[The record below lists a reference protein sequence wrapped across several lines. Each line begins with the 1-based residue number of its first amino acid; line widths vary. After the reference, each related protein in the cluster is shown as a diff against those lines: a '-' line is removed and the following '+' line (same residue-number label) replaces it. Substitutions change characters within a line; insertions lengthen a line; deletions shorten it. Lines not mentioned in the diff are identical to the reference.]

1 MENRELGIYIHIPFC
16 QHKCDYCDFISFS
29 NKQDF
34 IENYVESVK
43 KEINHYFKDKTLLE
57 TYTITTIYI
66 GGGTPSYID
75 SKYIYEIM
83 EMLENNL
90 KQNKVKVEDME
101 ITIEVNPG
109 TVNKEKLE
117 QYRKAKINRL
127 SIGLQSTNNE
137 MLKQI
142 GRIHTYEQFLETYQ
156 MAKKVGFENIN
167 VDLMIGLP
175 NQTIEDI
182 KRSLKEIVLLN
193 PTHISVYSLIVE
205 KGTVIAE
212 KIEKHQL
219 AEMDEELERNMYW
232 YVKNTLE
239 LNGYTHYEISNFAK
253 EGKES
258 KHNLNCWRQKEYIGI
273 GLAAHSYLNYVRYT
287 NTSEMKQYINR
298 MNNINTDLVQ
308 DILEL
313 VQKDEKLDLEENIEN
328 VLEVS
333 NNHQKANLKENNIEM
348 IYEIEEVQDVESR
361 KREYMLLG
369 LRTIEGVS
377 ISKFKEKYLDN
388 PIFLFRKELEKLVE
402 EKLVV
407 IDGDY
412 IKLTNKGLDLANL
425 VWEEFI

>member
-1 MENRELGIYIHIPFC
+1 MENKELGIYIHIPFC
-16 QHKCDYCDFISFS
+16 KQKCYYCDFVSFS
-29 NKQDF
+29 NKQNF
-34 IENYVESVK
+34 VENYVEAVK
-43 KEINHYFKDKTLLE
+43 TEINNYFQDKTILE
-57 TYTITTIYI
+57 RYTVTTIYI

-75 SKYIYEIM
+75 SKYICEIM
-83 EMLENNL
+83 DVLENNL
-90 KQNKVKVEDME
+90 KQNKVKFEDME

-156 MAKKVGFENIN
+156 MAAEVGFENVN
-167 VDLMIGLP
+167 VDLMTGLP
-175 NQTIEDI
+175 KQTIEDI
-182 KRSLKEIVLLN
+182 KRSLKEVIQLN
-193 PTHISVYSLIVE
+193 PTHISVYSLIIE
-205 KGTVIAE
+205 EGTVIAQ
-212 KIEKHQL
+212 KIENHQL
-219 AEMDEELERNMYW
+219 QEMDEELERNMYW

-253 EGKES
+253 QGKES

-273 GLAAHSYLNYVRYT
+273 GLAAHSYLNSVRYT
-287 NTSEMKQYINR
+287 NTSEIEQYITR
-298 MNNINTDLVQ
+298 MNHLNGQIVN

-313 VQKDEKLDLEENIEN
+313 SNNKKKKANVEENEKHIET
-328 VLEVS
+328 V
-333 NNHQKANLKENNIEM
+333 
-348 IYEIEEVQDVESR
+348 YEIEEVQELEER
-361 KREYMLLG
+361 KREYMLLS

-377 ISKFKEKYLDN
+377 ISKFKEKYIDN

-402 EKLVV
+402 EKLVM

>member
-1 MENRELGIYIHIPFC
+1 MENKELGIYIHIPFC
-16 QHKCDYCDFISFS
+16 KQKCYYCDFVSFS
-29 NKQDF
+29 NKQNF
-34 IENYVESVK
+34 VENYVEAVK
-43 KEINHYFKDKTLLE
+43 KEINNYFKNKRLLE
-57 TYTITTIYI
+57 IYTVTTIYI

-75 SKYIYEIM
+75 SKYICEIM
-83 EMLENNL
+83 EVLENNL
-90 KQNKVKVEDME
+90 KQNKVKFEDME

-117 QYRKAKINRL
+117 QYKKAKINRL
-127 SIGLQSTNNE
+127 SIGLQSTNNK

-156 MAKKVGFENIN
+156 MAKEVGFNNIN

-182 KRSLKEIVLLN
+182 KRSLKEVIQLN
-193 PTHISVYSLIVE
+193 PTHISVYSLIIE
-205 KGTVIAE
+205 EGTVIAQ
-212 KIEKHQL
+212 KIENHQL
-219 AEMDEELERNMYW
+219 QEMDEELERNMYW

-258 KHNLNCWRQKEYIGI
+258 NHNLNCWRQKEYIGI
-273 GLAAHSYLNYVRYT
+273 GLAAHSYLNYVRYM
-287 NTSEMKQYINR
+287 NTSEIEQYIIQ
-298 MNNINTDLVQ
+298 MNNLNEKIVK

-313 VQKDEKLDLEENIEN
+313 SNNKKKKANLEENE
-328 VLEVS
+328 
-333 NNHQKANLKENNIEM
+333 KNIETV
-348 IYEIEEVQDVESR
+348 YEIEEVQDVEDR
-361 KREYMLLG
+361 KKEYMLLS
-369 LRTIEGVS
+369 LRTLEGVS
-377 ISKFKEKYLDN
+377 ISKFKEKYIDN

-402 EKLVV
+402 EKLIV
-407 IDGDY
+407 IDSDY

>member
-1 MENRELGIYIHIPFC
+1 MENKELGIYIHIPFC
-16 QHKCDYCDFISFS
+16 KQKCYYCDFVSFS
-29 NKQDF
+29 NKQNF
-34 IENYVESVK
+34 VENYVEAVK
-43 KEINHYFKDKTLLE
+43 TEINNYFQDKTILE
-57 TYTITTIYI
+57 RYTVTTIYI

-75 SKYIYEIM
+75 SKYICEIM
-83 EMLENNL
+83 DVLENNL
-90 KQNKVKVEDME
+90 KQNKVKFEDME

-117 QYRKAKINRL
+117 QYKKEKINRL

-142 GRIHTYEQFLETYQ
+142 GRIHTYEQFLETYN
-156 MAKKVGFENIN
+156 MAKEVGFENIN

-182 KRSLKEIVLLN
+182 KRSLKEVIQLN
-193 PTHISVYSLIVE
+193 PTHISVYSLIIE
-205 KGTVIAE
+205 EGTVIAQ
-212 KIEKHQL
+212 KIENHQL
-219 AEMDEELERNMYW
+219 QEMDEELERNMYW

-253 EGKES
+253 QGKES

-273 GLAAHSYLNYVRYT
+273 GLAAHSYLNSVRYT
-287 NTSEMKQYINR
+287 NTSEIEQYITR
-298 MNNINTDLVQ
+298 MNHLNGQIVN

-313 VQKDEKLDLEENIEN
+313 SNNKKKKANVEENEKHIET
-328 VLEVS
+328 V
-333 NNHQKANLKENNIEM
+333 
-348 IYEIEEVQDVESR
+348 YEIEEVQELEER
-361 KREYMLLG
+361 KREYMLLS

-377 ISKFKEKYLDN
+377 ISKFKEKYIDN

-402 EKLVV
+402 EKLVM

>member
-1 MENRELGIYIHIPFC
+1 MENKELGIYIHIPFC
-16 QHKCDYCDFISFS
+16 KQKCYYCDFVSFS
-29 NKQDF
+29 NKQNF
-34 IENYVESVK
+34 VENYVEAVK
-43 KEINHYFKDKTLLE
+43 TEINNYFQDKTILE
-57 TYTITTIYI
+57 RYTVTTIYI
-66 GGGTPSYID
+66 GGGTPSYIE
-75 SKYIYEIM
+75 SKYICEIM
-83 EMLENNL
+83 EVLENNL
-90 KQNKVKVEDME
+90 KQNKVKFEDME

-117 QYRKAKINRL
+117 QYKKEKINRL

-142 GRIHTYEQFLETYQ
+142 GRIHTYEQFLETYN
-156 MAKKVGFENIN
+156 MAKEVGFENIN

-182 KRSLKEIVLLN
+182 KRSLKEVIQLN
-193 PTHISVYSLIVE
+193 PTHISVYSLIIE
-205 KGTVIAE
+205 EGTVIAQ
-212 KIEKHQL
+212 KIENHQL
-219 AEMDEELERNMYW
+219 QEMDEELERNMYW

-253 EGKES
+253 QGKES

-273 GLAAHSYLNYVRYT
+273 GLAAHSYLNSVRYT
-287 NTSEMKQYINR
+287 NTSEIEQYITR
-298 MNNINTDLVQ
+298 MNHLNGQIVN

-313 VQKDEKLDLEENIEN
+313 SNNKKEKTILEENEKDIEI
-328 VLEVS
+328 V
-333 NNHQKANLKENNIEM
+333 
-348 IYEIEEVQDVESR
+348 YEIEEVQDAEDR
-361 KREYMLLG
+361 KKEYMLLG

-377 ISKFKEKYLDN
+377 ISKFKEKYIDN

-402 EKLVV
+402 EKLVM
-407 IDGDY
+407 IDGDC

>member
-1 MENRELGIYIHIPFC
+1 MENKELGIYIHIPFC
-16 QHKCDYCDFISFS
+16 KQKCYYCDFVSFS
-29 NKQDF
+29 NKQNF
-34 IENYVESVK
+34 VENYVEAVK
-43 KEINHYFKDKTLLE
+43 KEINNYFQDKTILE
-57 TYTITTIYI
+57 RYTVTTIYI
-66 GGGTPSYID
+66 GGGTPSYIE
-75 SKYIYEIM
+75 SKYICEIM
-83 EMLENNL
+83 ELLENNL
-90 KQNKVKVEDME
+90 KQNKVKFEDIE

-156 MAKKVGFENIN
+156 MAAEVGFENVN
-167 VDLMIGLP
+167 VDLMTGLP
-175 NQTIEDI
+175 KQTIEDI
-182 KRSLKEIVLLN
+182 KRSLKEVIQLN
-193 PTHISVYSLIVE
+193 PTHISVYSLIIE
-205 KGTVIAE
+205 EGTVIAQ
-212 KIEKHQL
+212 KIENHQL
-219 AEMDEELERNMYW
+219 QEMDEELERNMYW

-239 LNGYTHYEISNFAK
+239 LNGYTHYEISNFEK

-287 NTSEMKQYINR
+287 NTSEIEQYIIQ
-298 MNNINTDLVQ
+298 MNNLNEKIVK

-313 VQKDEKLDLEENIEN
+313 SNNKKKKANLEENE
-328 VLEVS
+328 
-333 NNHQKANLKENNIEM
+333 KNIETV
-348 IYEIEEVQDVESR
+348 YEIEEIQDLEDR

-369 LRTIEGVS
+369 LRTIEGVC
-377 ISKFKEKYLDN
+377 ISKFKEKYIDN

-412 IKLTNKGLDLANL
+412 IKLTNKGLDFANL